1 MEFAF
6 IISHVSICV
15 FVVLQADKICLK
27 LACFLNCHEII
38 ISSFFQ
44 LFILFFSSS
53 VLHACF
59 ARFTSNLTLFFLFLT
74 PHAGNLAHFPC
85 LGEVGMVKEKVHEYD
100 AVLSNLI
107 QEFDSRF
114 EDFRHNTADFELFA
128 QPFTISVD
136 AVRDDLQMELIDL
149 QCDSELKHKFT
160 SLPLTD
166 FYKCVPANR
175 YPKMCKQAQVMLS
188 LFGSTYLCEQTFSL
202 MNLNKS
208 KLRSKLTDSHLQNI
222 LSLSVSQLQP
232 NLEKL
237 LKNKDQFHISH

>member
-1 MEFAF
+1 
-6 IISHVSICV
+6 
-15 FVVLQADKICLK
+15 
-27 LACFLNCHEII
+27 
-38 ISSFFQ
+38 
-44 LFILFFSSS
+44 
-53 VLHACF
+53 
-59 ARFTSNLTLFFLFLT
+59 
-74 PHAGNLAHFPC
+74 
-85 LGEVGMVKEKVHEYD
+85 MVKEKVHEYD

-114 EDFRHNTADFELFA
+114 EDFRHSTADFELFA

-136 AVRDDLQMELIDL
+136 AVRDDLQMELIEL

-208 KLRSKLTDSHLQNI
+208 KLRSQMTDSHLHNI

-237 LKNKDQFHISH
+237 LKNKDQLHISH

>member
-1 MEFAF
+1 
-6 IISHVSICV
+6 
-15 FVVLQADKICLK
+15 
-27 LACFLNCHEII
+27 
-38 ISSFFQ
+38 
-44 LFILFFSSS
+44 
-53 VLHACF
+53 
-59 ARFTSNLTLFFLFLT
+59 
-74 PHAGNLAHFPC
+74 
-85 LGEVGMVKEKVHEYD
+85 MVKEKVHEYD

-114 EDFRHNTADFELFA
+114 EDFRHSTADFELFA

-136 AVRDDLQMELIDL
+136 AVRDGLQMELIEL
-149 QCDSELKHKFT
+149 QCDTELKHKFT

-208 KLRSKLTDSHLQNI
+208 KLRSKITDSHLHNI

-237 LKNKDQFHISH
+237 LKNKDQLHISH